1 MVVFLFQ
8 CGDFRDAG
16 LFSCDFKSTNF
27 MITKKQYEKALTVIK
42 QYREQL
48 NKPAVISS
56 VCECKRLE
64 NGKIVMCQKCLVDLT
79 EIEQQTDL

>member
-1 MVVFLFQ
+1 
-8 CGDFRDAG
+8 
-16 LFSCDFKSTNF
+16 

-48 NKPAVISS
+48 NKSDVISS

-79 EIEQQTDL
+79 EIE